1 MIIIATD
8 GSCIGNPGPGAF
20 GFVAQREGRPLFEK
34 AIPVSATTVGE
45 MEVRAFIEAMLF
57 YAAHHLG
64 DGPALIQCDSQY
76 VVKGYNEWMAGW
88 EAKGWRKKGGAIAH
102 VELWKQI
109 AVIKHAVRHNV
120 TVEWV
125 PAHQNDGSLNDKV
138 DALVNRSA
146 RIQAAT
152 NGPALQRMGPDAN
165 MRSLGD
171 LLSEALAAK
180 VDNPTGSQHGNA
192 NIHAD
197 IAPTDKHPLPWT
209 IRPIDGGDTTKY
221 EINDDNNFVVCVID
235 DDDVAQ
241 FIIGR
246 VNA

>member
-34 AIPVSATTVGE
+34 AIPVGATTVGE

-57 YAAHHLG
+57 YAAHHL
-64 DGPALIQCDSQY
+64 DDEPALIQCDSQY

-138 DALVNRSA
+138 DALVNRAA
-146 RIQAAT
+146 RNQSAT
-152 NGPALQRMGPDAN
+152 NGPALQRMGPDAH

-171 LLSEALAAK
+171 LLGEALATKAHEPS
-180 VDNPTGSQHGNA
+180 VEQNDRPDRDARITATENIPSHGRSGPSTPA
-192 NIHAD
+192 I
-197 IAPTDKHPLPWT
+197 
-209 IRPIDGGDTTKY
+209 
-221 EINDDNNFVVCVID
+221 
-235 DDDVAQ
+235 
-241 FIIGR
+241 
-246 VNA
+246 